1 MTLGK
6 KDEQIVKAIILLAD
20 SIGMTTIAE
29 GVETQAQY
37 NKLAKLVAIGCDQ
50 IQGYLLGE
58 PVPAEEFEALYL
70 NPPKAAGAAY

>member
-37 NKLAKLVAIGCDQ
+37 NKLAQ
-50 IQGYLLGE
+50 LGSGRYR
-58 PVPAEEFEALYL
+58 ATCWASLCRRRNL
-70 NPPKAAGAAY
+70 RRCI